1 LLTPLEIHKKEFRR
15 AFRGYSE
22 EEVDAFLD
30 RVVQDYERLY
40 RENQELQE
48 RLQKTEG
55 SIAQYR
61 ELEEVIKNTLVMA
74 QKNAQELEANA
85 AREAELIVR
94 EARTQA
100 ETILRDA
107 QSRAERLVRE
117 AEEQARNTLRATEER
132 ARELTAAAEA
142 RVQAI
147 LEEYRHLETQARV
160 FRARF
165 ESFLEAQL
173 KLLREG
179 GPGGF
184 PEVEKGPPPAGEA
197 REKAGP
203 SPDVN
208 GRHAP

>member
-1 LLTPLEIHKKEFRR
+1 MLTPLEIHKKEFRR

-22 EEVDAFLD
+22 EEVDTFLD

-100 ETILRDA
+100 ESILREARD
-107 QSRAERLVRE
+107 RAERLLQE
-117 AEEQARNTLRATEER
+117 AEERAKTTVRAAEER
-132 ARELTAAAEA
+132 AGELTAAAEA
-142 RVQAI
+142 RVEAI
-147 LEEYRHLETQARV
+147 LEEYRHLEAQARV

-179 GPGGF
+179 GPWGV
-184 PEVEKGPPPAGEA
+184 PEAEGAPPRAEQAGEG
-197 REKAGP
+197 AGP
-203 SPDVN
+203 TPDA
-208 GRHAP
+208 GGGPAP